1 MLRIGQKF
9 SSGGRVTIRMALVGV
24 VMSAGLLAGCAGR
37 PGADALD
44 VVSTTVPGASE
55 HVILV
60 ASSRARDPKPGVFYN
75 GERTPALSFAKVD
88 ITVPPTHKPGMTEIP
103 RGQPNP
109 ATDMTVR
116 EAIYRDTPQEFTND
130 LKAQLALRP
139 KGEKTVFLFVH
150 GYNTLF
156 SEALYRFTQMAEDS
170 KSTAVPV
177 MFTWASRGSVADY
190 VYDNNSA
197 TSARDRLEETINLI
211 FDSGAERVSIMAHS
225 MGNWVTV
232 EALRQIQIS
241 GRGLPK
247 DRIGN
252 IILAAPDIDVDV
264 FKSQLRRF
272 GKPAK
277 PFIVIVSRDD
287 KALAFSDFI
296 AGDKPRLGAFTNDA
310 ELVEL
315 GAVVVDMTNVKSTD
329 GFNHSKFAQLAELA
343 PELRG
348 VMARARPEASQ
359 EELMKKLGLS
369 GIHFAGADTS
379 QLRSVAGASLPTR
392 SAATPGASVVPPPE
406 AAAAEDVADKAAAA
420 GALTP

>member
-9 SSGGRVTIRMALVGV
+9 SSGGRVTIRMALVSV

-225 MGNWVTV
+225 MGKLGHSRGAAADPDLRAGTAAGQDRQHHPRGTGHRRRRLQVP
-232 EALRQIQIS
+232 AAPLRQAGQAVHRHRLARRQ
-241 GRGLPK
+241 GAGL
-247 DRIGN
+247 
-252 IILAAPDIDVDV
+252 
-264 FKSQLRRF
+264 LRLHR
-272 GKPAK
+272 
-277 PFIVIVSRDD
+277 R
-287 KALAFSDFI
+287 
-296 AGDKPRLGAFTNDA
+296 
-310 ELVEL
+310 
-315 GAVVVDMTNVKSTD
+315 
-329 GFNHSKFAQLAELA
+329 
-343 PELRG
+343 
-348 VMARARPEASQ
+348 
-359 EELMKKLGLS
+359 
-369 GIHFAGADTS
+369 
-379 QLRSVAGASLPTR
+379 
-392 SAATPGASVVPPPE
+392 
-406 AAAAEDVADKAAAA
+406 
-420 GALTP
+420 

>member
-1 MLRIGQKF
+1 M
-9 SSGGRVTIRMALVGV
+9 
-24 VMSAGLLAGCAGR
+24 
-37 PGADALD
+37 
-44 VVSTTVPGASE
+44 
-55 HVILV
+55 
-60 ASSRARDPKPGVFYN
+60 
-75 GERTPALSFAKVD
+75 
-88 ITVPPTHKPGMTEIP
+88 
-103 RGQPNP
+103 
-109 ATDMTVR
+109 
-116 EAIYRDTPQEFTND
+116 
-130 LKAQLALRP
+130 
-139 KGEKTVFLFVH
+139 H

-359 EELMKKLGLS
+359 DELMKKLGLS